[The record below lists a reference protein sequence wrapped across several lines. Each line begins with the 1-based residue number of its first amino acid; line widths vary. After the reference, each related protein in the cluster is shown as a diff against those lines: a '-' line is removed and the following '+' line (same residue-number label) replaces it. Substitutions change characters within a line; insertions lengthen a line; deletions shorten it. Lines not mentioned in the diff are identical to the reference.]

1 MRELH
6 FKLSDMGME
15 EPMIEALMV
24 MLDTDGDGEI
34 DLDEFSSRYD
44 KFQKRLASKVEKSST
59 VEARGAGRK
68 RSTAPKIHEKDVWA
82 WKEIYDEFDADGSGS
97 ITYQELQTALASKP
111 HLKALA
117 GNFFK
122 KVDVDRSGT
131 FTFAEMLRKIY
142 PYTSASRIDAMVRL
156 VTPKVQEVVVEK
168 QLSEEQVEELRAIFG
183 LYDVDR
189 SGTISPSELIAALV
203 NTGYEEEEVK
213 TMIAQYDSDGNGE
226 INEEEFI
233 DLMKT
238 NYF

>member
-156 VTPKVQEVVVEK
+156 ISAQHAQST
-168 QLSEEQVEELRAIFG
+168 IFG
-183 LYDVDR
+183 VFYPLF
-189 SGTISPSELIAALV
+189 PSV
-203 NTGYEEEEVK
+203 EVGMCPHAHSCHASFSI
-213 TMIAQYDSDGNGE
+213 TCNLNCCAYVCLSNCP
-226 INEEEFI
+226 
-233 DLMKT
+233 
-238 NYF
+238 Y

>member
-1 MRELH
+1 
-6 FKLSDMGME
+6 
-15 EPMIEALMV
+15 
-24 MLDTDGDGEI
+24 
-34 DLDEFSSRYD
+34 
-44 KFQKRLASKVEKSST
+44 
-59 VEARGAGRK
+59 
-68 RSTAPKIHEKDVWA
+68 
-82 WKEIYDEFDADGSGS
+82 
-97 ITYQELQTALASKP
+97 
-111 HLKALA
+111 
-117 GNFFK
+117 
-122 KVDVDRSGT
+122 
-131 FTFAEMLRKIY
+131 
-142 PYTSASRIDAMVRL
+142 

>member
-122 KVDVDRSGT
+122 KVDADRSGT

-156 VTPKVQEVVVEK
+156 ISAQHA
-168 QLSEEQVEELRAIFG
+168 QS
-183 LYDVDR
+183 
-189 SGTISPSELIAALV
+189 TISCAPYPFFTSVEVGKCLHAYHCCACFTLTCNFKCSAHDRLSKLPSLV
-203 NTGYEEEEVK
+203 V
-213 TMIAQYDSDGNGE
+213 ICW
-226 INEEEFI
+226 
-233 DLMKT
+233 
-238 NYF
+238 